1 MRQKARHLALGTV
14 LALAAGAAGFA
25 IGNAQDD
32 GAAGA
37 TAGETRVLKSIEL
50 ELKTL
55 NSSIGR
61 TEAEGMRDDL
71 DDAKDTLE
79 KIESNTRR

>member
-1 MRQKARHLALGTV
+1 MPQHTRHLALGAV
-14 LALAAGAAGFA
+14 AALAVGAAGFA

-37 TAGETRVLKSIEL
+37 TTGETRILKSIEV